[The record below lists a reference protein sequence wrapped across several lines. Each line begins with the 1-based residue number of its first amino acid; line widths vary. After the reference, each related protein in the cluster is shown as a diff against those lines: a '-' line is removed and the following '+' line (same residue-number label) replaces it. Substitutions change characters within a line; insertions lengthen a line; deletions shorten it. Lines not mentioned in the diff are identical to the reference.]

1 MTIIESLKC
10 ISGYPIPLN
19 TLKDIAENRELKPD
33 GEANQDARKSKEY
46 RLAKADVLM
55 WLSDKAPNVSQAGIS
70 YNFSEAD
77 KKNLKNEANTLYKE
91 CGEKPKSIYGYKG
104 SRR

>member
-33 GEANQDARKSKEY
+33 DEANQDARKSKEY
-46 RLAKADVLM
+46 RLAKADVLT
-55 WLSDKAPNVSQAGIS
+55 WLSQAPNVSQVGIS
-70 YNFSEAD
+70 YNFSDTDRLNFRQQAT
-77 KKNLKNEANTLYKE
+77 AIYKD
-91 CGEKPKSIYGYKG
+91 CGETPKSIFGYKG
-104 SRR
+104 SRL